1 MNRRDFWKLVLASSL
16 VSTGLV
22 TFLLRWPM
30 PPPAR
35 ATFEPP
41 AATAADV
48 PLSEDEKINVRIYE
62 QYSKGVVNIVST
74 TVEYTWF
81 LQPMARQGVGSG
93 FLADSQ
99 GHIVTNY
106 HVIEGAEGLD
116 VTLFDNSKHE
126 AEVVGVDQINDLAVL
141 KIDCPGDLC
150 EPLSLG
156 DSDSLQVGQ
165 KVMAIGNPFGLQLTL
180 TTGIVSSL
188 GRRIETRDAIIDEVI
203 QTDAAINPGNSGG
216 PLLNTVGQVVG
227 VNTLIYS
234 RSGDSAGIGFAVPVK
249 TVKRILPDLIKHGK
263 VRRPWLGVRGVYLN
277 RRLARALELPVEDG
291 LLIEEVARGSTLE
304 KAGLRGGNRKVR
316 WRRRYILNIG
326 GDVLHSLDG
335 QVVRD
340 EKTQRFILERKR
352 PGDKVAIV
360 FYRDGRKIEDEIE
373 LVGQEE
379 RRRFRF

>member
-1 MNRRDFWKLVLASSL
+1 MASSL
-16 VSTGLV
+16 ISAGLV
-22 TFLLRWPM
+22 TFLLRWPA

-41 AATAADV
+41 AATVADV
-48 PLSEDEKINVRIYE
+48 PLSEDEKVNIRIYE
-62 QYSKGVVNIVST
+62 RYRKGVVNIIST
-74 TVEYTWF
+74 TVEYSWF

-93 FLADSQ
+93 FLADGE

-106 HVIEGAEGLD
+106 HVIDGAEGLD

-126 AEVVGVDQINDLAVL
+126 AEVVGIDQINDLAVL
-141 KIDCPGDLC
+141 KIDCPESLC
-150 EPLSLG
+150 HPIALG
-156 DSDSLQVGQ
+156 DSQSLQVGQ
-165 KVMAIGNPFGLQLTL
+165 RVLAIGNPFGLQLTL

-188 GRRIETRDAIIDEVI
+188 GRRIETREAIIDEVI

-234 RSGDSAGIGFAVPVK
+234 RSGDSAGIGFAIPVN
-249 TVKRILPDLIKHGK
+249 TVKRILPDLIKHGE

-277 RRLARALELPVEDG
+277 RDLARVLELPVEEG
-291 LLIEEVARGSTLE
+291 LLIEEVARGSTLG

-326 GDVLHSLDG
+326 GDLLHSLDG
-335 QVVRD
+335 QVVQD

-360 FYRDGRKIEDEIE
+360 YYRDGRKIEQEIE
-373 LVGQEE
+373 LVGQEG